1 MTASNP
7 QQSHTNNTQRFF
19 FVRPSEGLV
28 KTSSDLQKKTRRVK
42 QKPKVV
48 VVTVTALVALVVVR
62 VVMKRV

>member
-1 MTASNP
+1 
-7 QQSHTNNTQRFF
+7 
-19 FVRPSEGLV
+19 LV